1 MIVMVEPSHGG
12 TITVKDASGIIGSM
26 TPVAYG
32 SVVVINAIP
41 NDDHYFVNLVL
52 NNIGTRKNPCKY
64 KVTYEDIV
72 LHVSATFCLKHA
84 TCFLEDMPVLTPS
97 GYRPIA
103 TLHVGDSVTTGAGG
117 ISRIRAIKA
126 KRMIPYAFS
135 HPYVIPIGLYGAWTR
150 LLISPH
156 HRVKVG
162 ENCYMEARF
171 LGLQREIMMESF
183 TYYNLELEDSNEDM
197 IVAGVTVETWNE
209 VESRL

>member
-1 MIVMVEPSHGG
+1 MIVMIEPSLGG
-12 TITVKDASGIIGSM
+12 TISVKNMDREVADM

-32 SVVVINAIP
+32 SVLAIVAIP
-41 NDDHYFVNLVL
+41 NDDHYFVKLVL
-52 NNIGTRKNPCKY
+52 NNIATRKNPCTY

-72 LHVSATFCLKHA
+72 LHVSATFCVKHA

-103 TLHVGDSVTTGAGG
+103 SLCVGDRVTTGGG
-117 ISRIRAIKA
+117 STSRIRAIKA

-183 TYYNLELEDSNEDM
+183 TYYNLELEDANEDM

-209 VESRL
+209 VESRM

>member
-1 MIVMVEPSHGG
+1 MVEPSSGG
-12 TITVKDASGIIGSM
+12 SIIVKNADVIIASM
-26 TPVAYG
+26 TPVVYG
-32 SVVVINAIP
+32 SVLVIDAVP
-41 NDDHYFVNLVL
+41 NDDHYCVKLIL
-52 NNIGTRKNPCKY
+52 NNIETRKNPCKY
-64 KVTYEDIV
+64 KVTYDDIL
-72 LHVSATFCLKHA
+72 LHISATFCVKHA

-97 GYRPIA
+97 GYIPIA
-103 TLHVGDSVTTGAGG
+103 SLRIGDSVTTGTGG
-117 ISRIRAIKA
+117 TSRIRSIKA

-171 LGLQREIMMESF
+171 LGLQREIMMEKF
-183 TYYNLELEDSNEDM
+183 TYYNLELEDSDEDM

>member
-1 MIVMVEPSHGG
+1 MIVMIEPSPG
-12 TITVKDASGIIGSM
+12 GIISVKNVDKEVADM
-26 TPVAYG
+26 SSVAYG
-32 SVVVINAIP
+32 SVLVIYAIP
-41 NDDHYFVNLVL
+41 HDDHYGVNLVL
-52 NNIGTRKNPCKY
+52 NNIETRKIPCIY

-72 LHVSATFCLKHA
+72 LHVSATFCIKHA

-103 TLHVGDSVTTGAGG
+103 SLRIGDSVTTGGG
-117 ISRIRAIKA
+117 VSRIRAIKV

-183 TYYNLELEDSNEDM
+183 TYYNLELEDAGEDM